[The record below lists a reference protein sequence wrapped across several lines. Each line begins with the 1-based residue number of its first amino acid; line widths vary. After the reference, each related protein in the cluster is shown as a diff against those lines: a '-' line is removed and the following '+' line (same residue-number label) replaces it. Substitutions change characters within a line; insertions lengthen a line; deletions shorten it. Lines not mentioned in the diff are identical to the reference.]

1 LLLFIKNNNKTNLKT
16 TCYTILIMEEI
27 NIIDEFD
34 QAKTQDSVFYNYLQN
49 NTNVAQYLNNEQ
61 NYYC

>member
-1 LLLFIKNNNKTNLKT
+1 
-16 TCYTILIMEEI
+16 MEEI